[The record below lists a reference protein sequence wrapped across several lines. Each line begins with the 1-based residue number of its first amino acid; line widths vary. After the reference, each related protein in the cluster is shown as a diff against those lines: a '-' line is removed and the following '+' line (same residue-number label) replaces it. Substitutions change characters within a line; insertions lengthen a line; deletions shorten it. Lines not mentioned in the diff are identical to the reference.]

1 MTSVADPSLIFP
13 NDNIPLLDDL
23 PYYDED
29 FILDD
34 FLNSAINYD
43 IESNDFVSDPNTVA
57 NSSQNCPDVDGYLN
71 FSSPEENWS
80 PELGNS
86 GGERFPVSSQGSVS
100 KVSSPESGT
109 NSVVDQKVKCELGVL
124 KRKNETTDVN
134 SESRTNKYRKS
145 EENSISEEKGDEK
158 DEKKKA
164 RLIRNRESAQLS
176 RQRKKHYVEE
186 LEDKVRLMH
195 STIQDLNARITF
207 FAAENATLKQQM
219 CANGA
224 NVVYPPVMGPMGYNP
239 WMHCPPPPY
248 VMKSQGSNVPLVPIP
263 RLKPQTKKVD
273 VKKKTK
279 TKKVASISFLGLLL
293 FVLLFGGLVPIMNVR
308 FGGRDVNTGYKLY
321 ERKETGRVLMGD
333 EVVNGTKYGKGIGS
347 ERNASEPLIASLYVP
362 RNDKLVK
369 IDGNLIIHSVLASE
383 KAMASREE
391 EGMTKKAVALD
402 LVPAIRSGGR
412 QPHMYRTSTD
422 RQRVLSSDKENLKS
436 KHADGKL
443 QQWFREGLAGPMLT
457 SGMCTEVFQFDVS
470 AAAAS
475 GAIVPA
481 TSVGNITAENGHNS
495 SYITTVKN
503 RRVLH
508 GLPIP
513 LSGSTTNITK
523 EQVSGH
529 DSEHKDHHKNNS
541 VSSMVVSVL
550 FDPREAGDAADV
562 EGMIGGK
569 SFSRIFVVVL
579 LDSVKYVTY
588 SCMLPLKGASHLVTA

>member
-1 MTSVADPSLIFP
+1 MTSVADPSLILSNDIPFP
-13 NDNIPLLDDL
+13 EDL
-23 PYYDED
+23 PLYDDDNFE
-29 FILDD
+29 FSFDD
-34 FLNSAINYD
+34 FNLDTDEFLNYPELNEI
-43 IESNDFVSDPNTVA
+43 VSDPDTVA
-57 NSSQNCPDVDGYLN
+57 NSSLNCPDVNGFLN
-71 FSSPEENWS
+71 FPS
-80 PELGNS
+80 PELGNCNS

-109 NSVVDQKVKCELGVL
+109 NSVVDQKVKCELGNNGFVL
-124 KRKNETTDVN
+124 KRKKEESSDVN

-145 EENSISEEKGDEK
+145 EENSDEKIDEK

-224 NVVYPPVMGPMGYNP
+224 NVGGVVYPPVMGPMGYNP

-263 RLKPQTKKVD
+263 RLKPQQTKKVD

-308 FGGRDVNTGYKLY
+308 FGGREAGVKEYNKLY
-321 ERKETGRVLMGD
+321 ERKEAGRVLMSD

-347 ERNASEPLIASLYVP
+347 ERNASEPLVASLYVP

-412 QPHMYRTSTD
+412 QPHMYRTSSD
-422 RQRVLSSDKENLKS
+422 RQRVLSSEKENLKS

-443 QQWFREGLAGPMLT
+443 QQWFREGLAGKCFTVTLQSHTRTTILT
-457 SGMCTEVFQFDVS
+457 VY
-470 AAAAS
+470 
-475 GAIVPA
+475 
-481 TSVGNITAENGHNS
+481 
-495 SYITTVKN
+495 YITNVCH
-503 RRVLH
+503 RL
-508 GLPIP
+508 I
-513 LSGSTTNITK
+513 
-523 EQVSGH
+523 
-529 DSEHKDHHKNNS
+529 
-541 VSSMVVSVL
+541 VV
-550 FDPREAGDAADV
+550 
-562 EGMIGGK
+562 
-569 SFSRIFVVVL
+569 
-579 LDSVKYVTY
+579 
-588 SCMLPLKGASHLVTA
+588 